1 MSLTQYT
8 VPFKQRLAKL
18 IHHPCFSLG
27 LQGVLGLCLLLVV
40 SQVFAEGVDLLA
52 GTDADLKATLTGTF
66 KKYLYWG
73 EGIAAIAVLI
83 KSRNV
88 MACAGIIVVCLF
100 FNTLLKLTGYA

>member
-1 MSLTQYT
+1 MSLIQNTITFQ
-8 VPFKQRLAKL
+8 QRLAKA
-18 IHHPCFSLG
+18 IHHPLFFTAC
-27 LQGVLGLCLLLVV
+27 QWAVGLCLLLVA
-40 SQVFAEGVDLLA
+40 SHGFATDLLA
-52 GTDADLKATLTGTF
+52 GSDTDLKDTLTGTF

-73 EGIAAIAVLI
+73 EGIMAIAVLI